1 MKHCLGL
8 LTVELRMA
16 ENHSLKGRRSVM
28 GSLKE
33 RIRNRFNVSVVEADF
48 GDVWQ
53 RGGLI
58 VSGAGAT
65 ASSVEQ
71 ALRGVL
77 EFIDGDPRVQV
88 ISPQIRF
95 YE

>member
-1 MKHCLGL
+1 MKSCLGL
-8 LTVELRMA
+8 LTVELHLA
-16 ENHSLKGRRSVM
+16 DSHSLKERRSVM
-28 GSLKE
+28 NSLKE
-33 RIRNRFNVSVVEADF
+33 RIRSRFNVSVAEADF

-58 VSGAGAT
+58 ISGAGAS
-65 ASSVEQ
+65 ASTVEQ
-71 ALRGVL
+71 ALRNVL

-88 ISPQIRF
+88 IAPQIRF

>member
-8 LTVELRMA
+8 LTVELLIA
-16 ENHSLKGRRSVM
+16 DNHSLKGRRSVM

-33 RIRNRFNVSVVEADF
+33 RIRHRFNVSIVEADF
-48 GDVWQ
+48 GEVWQ

-58 VSGAGAT
+58 VSGAGVT
-65 ASSVEQ
+65 AASVEQ

-88 ISPQIRF
+88 MAPQIRF

>member
-8 LTVELRMA
+8 LTVELHFA
-16 ENHSLKGRRSVM
+16 NNHSLKDRRSVM
-28 GSLKE
+28 TSLKE
-33 RIRNRFNVSVVEADF
+33 RIRGRFNVSVAEADF

-53 RGGLI
+53 RGGFI
-58 VSGAGAT
+58 VSSAGVNPT
-65 ASSVEQ
+65 AVEKT
-71 ALRGVL
+71 LRSVL

-88 ISPQIRF
+88 IAPEIRF

>member
-8 LTVELRMA
+8 LTVELLIA

-28 GSLKE
+28 NSLKE
-33 RIRNRFNVSVVEADF
+33 RIRGRFNVSVAEADF
-48 GDVWQ
+48 GEVWQ

-58 VSGAGAT
+58 ISGAGPSAG
-65 ASSVEQ
+65 SVDQ

-77 EFIDGDPRVQV
+77 EFIENDPRVQV
-88 ISPQIRF
+88 VAPQIRY

>member
-8 LTVELRMA
+8 LTVELLIA
-16 ENHSLKGRRSVM
+16 DNHSLKGKRSVIN
-28 GSLKE
+28 SLKE
-33 RIRNRFNVSVVEADF
+33 RIRGRFNVSVAEADL

-58 VSGAGAT
+58 ISGAGASPAT
-65 ASSVEQ
+65 VEQ
-71 ALRGVL
+71 ALRSVL
-77 EFIDGDPRVQV
+77 AFIDGDPRVQV
-88 ISPQIRF
+88 MVPEIRF

>member
-8 LTVELRMA
+8 LTMELLIA
-16 ENHSLKGRRSVM
+16 DNHSLKGKRSVIN
-28 GSLKE
+28 SLKE
-33 RIRNRFNVSVVEADF
+33 RIRSRFNVSVAEADL

-58 VSGAGAT
+58 ISGAGVSSAT
-65 ASSVEQ
+65 VEQ
-71 ALRGVL
+71 ALRNVL
-77 EFIDGDPRVQV
+77 AFLDGDPRVQV
-88 ISPQIRF
+88 IAPEIRF

>member
-8 LTVELRMA
+8 LTVELLIA
-16 ENHSLKGRRSVM
+16 DNHSLKGKRSVIN
-28 GSLKE
+28 SLKE
-33 RIRNRFNVSVVEADF
+33 RIRSRFNVSVAEADL
-48 GDVWQ
+48 GEVWQ

-58 VSGAGAT
+58 ISGAGA
-65 ASSVEQ
+65 SSAAVER

-88 ISPQIRF
+88 ISPEIRF